1 MLQTRGTVT
10 SSQQPA
16 AMPPSFV
23 TCYIC
28 GREFGTR
35 SISIHVPK
43 CAAKWEAQQEQ
54 LPRVR
59 RARAWSTVI
68 TLTLLCAGRAPR
80 RARRPRKL

>member
-1 MLQTRGTVT
+1 
-10 SSQQPA
+10 
-16 AMPPSFV
+16 MPPSFV